1 MIPKMGKKAIE
12 TLGKNLRQL
21 VGEGRRYPT
30 LEALAAR
37 SGVGKSTIAR
47 ARNGENALRIDN
59 LEDIARAFNLE
70 PWQMLVDNVDPTNP
84 PSLIKGDEN
93 PTAWPFAGV
102 ISQAEYQSLPND
114 AKEAIREFV
123 EMKARNANIIFRR
136 KAS

>member
-1 MIPKMGKKAIE
+1 MGRKVIE
-12 TLGKNLRQL
+12 TLSLTLRRL
-21 VGEGRRYPT
+21 VGEGKRYPK
-30 LEALAAR
+30 LEALAAK

-70 PWQMLVDNVDPTNP
+70 PWQMLVDGVDPTDP
-84 PSLIKGDEN
+84 PKLRDEGA
-93 PTAWPFAGV
+93 THSSWPFAGV
-102 ISQAEYQSLPND
+102 ISEDDYMSLPED

-123 EMKARNANIIFRR
+123 EMKVANSAKHFRK

>member
-12 TLGKNLRQL
+12 ILSNNLRQL
-21 VGEGRRYPT
+21 VGEGKRYPK
-30 LEALAAR
+30 LESLAAR

-70 PWQMLVDNVDPTNP
+70 PWQMLVEDVDPTNP
-84 PSLIKGDEN
+84 PSLKNDDDSPN
-93 PTAWPFAGV
+93 AWPFIGV
-102 ISQAEYQSLPND
+102 ISEAEYQNLPNE
-114 AKEAIREFV
+114 AKDAIREFV
-123 EMKARNANIIFRR
+123 EMKAQNANKSFRR

>member
-12 TLGKNLRQL
+12 ILSKNLRQL

-59 LEDIARAFNLE
+59 LEDIAKAFNLE
-70 PWQMLVDNVDPTNP
+70 PWQMLVENVDPTSP
-84 PSLIKGDEN
+84 PSLTNAEDK
-93 PTAWPFAGV
+93 PSPWPFVGV
-102 ISQAEYQSLPND
+102 ISEAEYKNLPGD

-123 EMKARNANIIFRR
+123 EMKAQNANKTFRR

>member
-12 TLGKNLRQL
+12 TLSKNLRQL
-21 VGEGRRYPT
+21 VGEGRRYEK

-70 PWQMLVDNVDPTNP
+70 PWQMLVENVDPTDP
-84 PSLIKGDEN
+84 PALKSNNDKQVV
-93 PTAWPFAGV
+93 WPFVGV
-102 ISQAEYQSLPND
+102 ISEADYQGLSSD
-114 AKEAIREFV
+114 TKEAIREFV
-123 EMKARNANIIFRR
+123 EMKVRNANKDFRR
-136 KAS
+136 KAG